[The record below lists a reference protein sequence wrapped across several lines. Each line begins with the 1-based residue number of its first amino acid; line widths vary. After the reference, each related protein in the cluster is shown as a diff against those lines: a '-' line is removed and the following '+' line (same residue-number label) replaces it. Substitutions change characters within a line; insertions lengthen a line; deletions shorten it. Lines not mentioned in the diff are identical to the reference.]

1 MGKNTSPFLIIVI
14 LVLGLGLRLINIH
27 QSFWLDEASQ
37 AQLASPSLSQIWSG
51 RGGDFHPPLFYFL
64 AHFWLQFSRSEI
76 WLRLLPISFGLANI
90 WLIYIFARQLFPG
103 QNLKLKNWS
112 FNNGHLASML
122 LALSPFHIYY
132 SQEFRMYSLL
142 ALLGTLAMYLL
153 VSRRYLWLSIV
164 YARRDLKL
172 FTIHYLLL
180 TIYYIP
186 WLPQFARQLG
196 SGLNIDNYLPG
207 WRQVLSISPVK
218 AFPVIFFKLVAG
230 RISFISK
237 YLYGLYIT

>member
-164 YARRDLKL
+164 NA
-172 FTIHYLLL
+172 LLL
-180 TIYYIP
+180 YTHYSSIFLI
-186 WLPQFARQLG
+186 WLKPFM
-196 SGLNIDNYLPG
+196 
-207 WRQVLSISPVK
+207 
-218 AFPVIFFKLVAG
+218 
-230 RISFISK
+230 
-237 YLYGLYIT
+237 